1 MNKRSAYQHFLLVK
15 TKYSIFLEKGAVIP
29 QLYVKVTNKCK
40 KVGILIILIYF
51 PPNFYEKTF
60 NEKVGIFFLTMC
72 RKFFILHKPLD

>member
-51 PPNFYEKTF
+51 PP
-60 NEKVGIFFLTMC
+60 
-72 RKFFILHKPLD
+72 